1 MPRVAGPE
9 ISAPLLGKTGDEFA
23 KILQLDHSL
32 EANPAPVRTTQSPAG
47 SVNGED
53 VEGSPKMCERP
64 VGAIPG
70 QCCGSPHSG
79 VFCLLNTFVTLGG
92 VAALVWASFL
102 LRGEAGTAALLTV
115 AGAGV
120 ALIAASTLAWFT
132 AHLADCK
139 PLLMSLVAFD
149 ALLIAATASSFIL
162 LATHP
167 QTLQTLVDHIER
179 TSPGVVPGFARDVK
193 RSRPALLVAS
203 GILTTLQ
210 LVRSKLNWG
219 LQRYATAHGGTTP
232 IRSQLSQVVFSGLG
246 AASPHGAKI
255 ENRAVSAAFLRYF
268 TAQCVDCSMRRQA
281 KQEQCSYLRERIE
294 TLEAEI
300 ECEQAAARAK
310 PEAELVSELFAKF
323 ADSDGLWQRESFR
336 QYCDHCGF
344 KPHTDCC
351 LSWEE
356 WCIRLGSTATDG
368 IQLSHFQGL
377 FDKEY
382 MARHNW
388 SPADP
393 VERWVGKSCTITLPQ
408 LQQELQDRQQSR
420 RAAGGR
426 RRTTA
431 RDVHKL
437 VIKPATDA
445 LCCRYVE
452 LSGVGDGVDVVSGL
466 PFVGPADFF
475 FSYSWDSSWQAVVDA
490 LSQHS
495 EQEEAAGRPPPFYWI
510 DLFAVNQH
518 WPAKDTATGICTCPS
533 NCRGCAAMAE
543 DLPDWQTIQVSHD
556 RGFDRVIGFCR
567 RTLALMEPWSNPRPI
582 SRVWCL
588 FEDYTTLQQ
597 PGGTVNVVLPR
608 QERRELQHAL
618 QHEFAAIDLMIGQVD
633 ARRAEATVETDR
645 LNILGAIERLPGGFD
660 AFNEELRQS
669 LRRLMAESATEL
681 LRRAESA
688 NAPQLLSRQD
698 LANEAEDYGSCDA
711 RLTQFIDVWP
721 RATYTLMT
729 LFIVISIGLMGGVGT
744 WTTVLLDRR
753 DEDLAKTPMLLGG
766 ILFAVMLVTFGAV
779 LKLEAHT
786 KLRLLPHSTG
796 FSIFNCLDEDF
807 ITGLIVF
814 VMWAAMWAMP
824 ALLGF
829 AAGITSGGG
838 LLFFYVFVCFQASS
852 AVDADA
858 ALAALKIRVAWQWQA
873 LGETARALELLREA
887 HQTLLKLHGR
897 NCCYAFEAAAPLVFC
912 LHAAAAHAR
921 TGDPMGKPT
930 TELEAEAAAVT
941 TSVLAAATRNAVCW
955 RRWVRCILYKTGH
968 CNLWPE
974 ANAKI
979 GPSDWLALT
988 ARVQAAAGQW
998 ADGEVLAT
1006 LTKATQLGYIEW
1018 SGCDQYS
1025 AHYKEVADYCRRIA
1039 VDPGFDEEIAA
1050 ATAQAHRN
1058 RQYYKWLGRLR
1069 VLVGVVVAIVVVGT
1083 GVLFDSSNS

>member
-9 ISAPLLGKTGDEFA
+9 ISGPLLGKKGDDLA
-23 KILQLDHSL
+23 QSLQLGNST
-32 EANPAPVRTTQSPAG
+32 EVSPPPAHTTQSAG
-47 SVNGED
+47 SVQGED
-53 VEGSPKMCERP
+53 VE
-64 VGAIPG
+64 GAIPG
-70 QCCGSPHSG
+70 QCCGSPQAG
-79 VFCLLNTFVTLGG
+79 VFCLLNTFATIGG
-92 VAALVWASFL
+92 VAALVWASFIF
-102 LRGEAGTAALLTV
+102 RDEAGAAALLVV

-120 ALIAASTLAWFT
+120 ALIAATTLAWFT

-139 PLLMSLVAFD
+139 PLLMSLLAFD
-149 ALLIAATASSFIL
+149 ALLMTATASSFIL
-162 LATHP
+162 LAAHP
-167 QTLQTLVDHIER
+167 QTLQALVDHIER
-179 TSPGVVPGFARDVK
+179 TSPGVVPGFARDDFIY
-193 RSRPALLVAS
+193 RSRPTLLVAS
-203 GILTTLQ
+203 GILTTLL
-210 LVRSKLNWG
+210 LVRTKLNWG
-219 LQRYATAHGGTTP
+219 LQRYATAHGGTPP
-232 IRSQLSQVVFSGLG
+232 IRSQLPQVVFGGLG
-246 AASPHGAKI
+246 TGSHGAGI

-294 TLEAEI
+294 TLKAEI
-300 ECEQAAARAK
+300 ECEQAAAKAK
-310 PEAELVSELFAKF
+310 PEAELVSALFVKF
-323 ADSDGLWQRESFR
+323 ADSDGLVWRERNFR

-351 LSWEE
+351 LPWEE
-356 WCIRLGSTATDG
+356 WCIRLGSTAADG
-368 IQLSHFQGL
+368 IRLSHFQGL
-377 FDKEY
+377 FDKQY

-393 VERWVGKSCTITLPQ
+393 VERWVGKSYTITLPK
-408 LQQELQDRQQSR
+408 LQEELQDRQQSR

-445 LCCRYVE
+445 LCCRFVE
-452 LSGVGDGVDVVSGL
+452 LSGVGDGVDVASGL

-495 EQEEAAGRPPPFYWI
+495 DQQEAAGRPPPFYWI

-518 WPAKDTATGICTCPS
+518 WPSKDTATGICTCPS
-533 NCRGCAAMAE
+533 NCRGCAAIAE
-543 DLPDWQTIQVSHD
+543 DLPDWQTIQISHD

-597 PGGTVNVVLPR
+597 PGGVVNVVLPR

-618 QHEFAAIDLMIGQVD
+618 QHEFAAIDTMIGQVD

-645 LNILGAIERLPGGFD
+645 QNILGAIERLPGGFG

-688 NAPQLLSRQD
+688 NAAPQLLTRQE

-721 RATYTLMT
+721 RATYALMT

-744 WTTVLLDRR
+744 WITVLLERNDV
-753 DEDLAKTPMLLGG
+753 DLAKSPMLLGG
-766 ILFAVMLVTFGAV
+766 MLFAVMLVTFSAV

-786 KLRLLPHSTG
+786 VLRLLPHSTG
-796 FSIFNCLDEDF
+796 FGIFKCLDEDLLS
-807 ITGLIVF
+807 GLIFF
-814 VMWAAMWAMP
+814 VMWATMWAMP

-829 AAGITSGGG
+829 GPGITSAGG
-838 LLFFYVFVCFQASS
+838 LLFFYIFVCFQASS
-852 AVDADA
+852 AVDSDST
-858 ALAALKIRVAWQWQA
+858 LAALKIRVAWQWQA
-873 LGETARALELLREA
+873 LGETARALELLRTA
-887 HQTLLKLHGR
+887 HQDLLKVHGR
-897 NCCYAFEAAAPLVFC
+897 NCYFAFEAAGPLVFC
-912 LHAAAAHAR
+912 LHAAASHAR
-921 TGDPMGKPT
+921 TGAPMGKPT

-941 TSVLAAATRNAVCW
+941 TSVLAAATRSAVCW
-955 RRWVRCILYKTGH
+955 RRWARCWLYKTGH
-968 CNLWPE
+968 CNLWAE
-974 ANAKI
+974 AGKV

-988 ARVQAAAGQW
+988 ARVQAAAGQQC
-998 ADGEVLAT
+998 ADGEILTA
-1006 LTKATQLGYIEW
+1006 LTKATQLGYTEW
-1018 SGCDQYS
+1018 SGCAPYS
-1025 AHYKEVADYCRRIA
+1025 AHYKEVADYCGRIA
-1039 VDPGFDEEIAA
+1039 VDPSFDEGIAA

-1058 RQYYKWLGRLR
+1058 RQYHKWLGRLR
-1069 VLVGVVVAIVVVGT
+1069 VLVSVVLAIVVIGSS
-1083 GVLFDSSNS
+1083 VLFDPECC